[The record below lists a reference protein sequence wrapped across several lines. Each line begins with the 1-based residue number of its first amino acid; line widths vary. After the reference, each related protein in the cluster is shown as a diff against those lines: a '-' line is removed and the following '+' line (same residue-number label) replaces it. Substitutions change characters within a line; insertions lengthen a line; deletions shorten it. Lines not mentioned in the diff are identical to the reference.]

1 MFILLPLAILMA
13 GAFLAAFLL
22 SVRRGQYDDMD
33 TPRYRAIF
41 DDDGGGSK
49 KC

>member
-13 GAFLAAFLL
+13 GVFLTAFLL

-41 DDDGGGSK
+41 DDDGK
-49 KC
+49 PKC